1 MTQDILQEEWE
12 KLKDNPYFL
21 NDFKLPVNIGNF
33 KLNSFVNYLE
43 SSNSENDFLNISYR
57 YSYDK
62 SNYLY
67 SYITIYIYS
76 NKQNSYILPIELNN
90 HFLQLIRDLQNS
102 VINNKKIGEFKNIS
116 RLADI
121 NGFLYSIYSAE
132 ALSFIKRG
140 NEDSFS
146 GIEEDRIYLW
156 SYKNYFIKVRYS
168 KSVMI
173 GYKDFYRFFE
183 FIDYLIE
190 NKIEASSNKE

>member
-21 NDFKLPVNIGNF
+21 NDFKLPINIGNF

-43 SSNSENDFLNISYR
+43 GSQSENNFLNIGYSYR
-57 YSYDK
+57 YDK
-62 SNYLY
+62 SYHMY

-76 NKQNSYILPIELNN
+76 NEQNSYILPIELNI

-116 RLADI
+116 KLVDM
-121 NGFLYSIYSAE
+121 NGFLYSIYGAE
-132 ALSFIKRG
+132 SLSFVKRG

-146 GIEEDRIYLW
+146 GIEEDRIYIW

-173 GYKDFYRFFE
+173 GYRDFYHFFE

-190 NKIEASSNKE
+190 NKIEPLSSKE